1 MATVIGMIVPP
12 ASGAVPPEPP
22 ELYPEFTF
30 IAEGLALPRLT
41 PEGYDTVIEDTA
53 GLAVKLK
60 ERGAEAVALMGTSL
74 SFYRGPAG
82 NRQVLEA
89 MRAAT
94 DLPVT
99 TMTNAVLE
107 ALDVFGIE
115 KLAVATAYEDRVN
128 EALRAYLEQSGYEV
142 QALEAMDLSEVE
154 AILDVGTEE
163 LMELGER
170 ALAAAPEA
178 EALLISCGGL
188 KTLPVVRP
196 LEEKFDLPV
205 ITSATAG
212 AWAAVRLVGHS
223 GHVPGF
229 GRLFDLAP

>member
-1 MATVIGMIVPP
+1 MATIGMIVPP

-22 ELYPEFTF
+22 ELYPDLTF

-60 ERGAEAVALMGTSL
+60 ERGAEAIALMGTSL

-107 ALDVFGIE
+107 ALDAFSVE
-115 KLAVATAYEDRVN
+115 KLAVATAYADPVN
-128 EALRAYLEQSGYEV
+128 EALQRYLAQSGYEV
-142 QALEAMDLSEVE
+142 QALEGMNLAAVE
-154 AILDVGTEE
+154 AILDVREEE

-188 KTLPVVRP
+188 KTLPIVVP

-212 AWAAVRLVGHS
+212 AWAAARLVGHS
-223 GHVPGF
+223 GRAPGY
-229 GRLFDLAP
+229 GRLFELAT